1 MVGEDLDLIPNMDD
15 VFAVVALFDGSDG
28 FQQREN
34 GSPLNVMTDRM
45 LKDL

>member
-1 MVGEDLDLIPNMDD
+1 MVGEDLGLIPNTDS
-15 VFAVVALFDGSDG
+15 VFAVVALFDGSGG

>member
-15 VFAVVALFDGSDG
+15 VVAVVALFDGSDG

-34 GSPLNVMTDRM
+34 STPLNVVAGRM
-45 LKDL
+45 LKGL